1 LVSGLHVTYK
11 VLCLATDMVSYVTFC
26 KLGKKDKGGV
36 KVYEQGEMNKIA
48 LPDQVFIMAAFNH
61 GSQVVIGKFLR

>member
-1 LVSGLHVTYK
+1 
-11 VLCLATDMVSYVTFC
+11 MVSYVTYC